1 MISIIHLITTLDVG
15 GSEMVLYRLLKHLD
29 ATCYENRVISLVAPG
44 DVGARIAAL
53 GIPVDTLDMP
63 RGRPTLRGFIKL
75 VRLLKQFQPDVLQTW
90 LYHADLLGLFAGKL
104 AGVANIY
111 WNVRSSNV
119 DMAQYR
125 QLSGWTVRACSKLAA
140 MPRGVV
146 INSRAGL
153 RYHAGIGYRP
163 RRWILIPNGVDT
175 DNFRPRPHARRDLL
189 AELSLPESDE
199 PLLIGYVARFD
210 PMKDHVTF
218 IRAAR
223 EFVNTGYNAHFVL
236 CGTDMLWSN
245 RELKLLIDA
254 QELRPRVHLLG
265 PRRDI
270 ENITAGLDWAVSA
283 SLSEG
288 FPNTVVEAMSAGVP
302 CVVTDVGD
310 SAEIVADT
318 GLIVSPGDAAQMVAA
333 WSELAAAGAAH
344 RHSLGEMA
352 RQRVSENY
360 SQDKMIQAYEE
371 LYAQHGGAAE

>member
-153 RYHAGIGYRP
+153 RYHTEIGYRP